1 MTGQNKQRQQ
11 QKEEK
16 PDHTPH
22 EVLQTLF
29 AGVSPKQ
36 SVGHVCCFLLAD
48 PLLAFLISFLLFLFH
63 PKWTQ
68 RFAFCPEAV
77 PCCKEVC
84 DRARV
89 EGTPSQLIYCS
100 SHCSIPCSARECQ
113 QSLEGLPPLSLWGWS
128 FSHHSTPP
136 PTHTHIQT
144 HTSAPS
150 HCATCG
156 FHWRAQSTEAQ
167 ISFLFFVAVFP
178 SLSLVMWSAL
188 CVGVCVCFCR

>member
-136 PTHTHIQT
+136 PTHTHPDT
-144 HTSAPS
+144 HLCPLPLRYMWFPLKSS
-150 HCATCG
+150 E
-156 FHWRAQSTEAQ
+156 HWGPNLV
-167 ISFLFFVAVFP
+167 SFFRCCFSFVIPGHVIC
-178 SLSLVMWSAL
+178 LVCW
-188 CVGVCVCFCR
+188 CVCLFL